1 MEKHKRIKLV
11 VIEQIMSDSESILY
25 HNLNFVNRIT
35 KNLEKICQVEQFTD
49 QECIRVKTA
58 ILLYA
63 YVFNEIQVT
72 KASKAELQKAFTEKV
87 NTVGPEMLKEA
98 QYNANEIDSILLILN
113 HVFSETASSDK
124 LSVSFNDAL
133 VMDFIGKNGKGHM
146 ELHYKEMVL
155 KDISISIKKYNT
167 FLIDSFSQYQ
177 AQTEYAK
184 LNIEPKIAALIL
196 SLEKDQNRFYRQKE
210 IVLKKELD
218 INDSELK
225 ELRKNLKSIKGR
237 DSRGI
242 QTLFRTTSQNH
253 YTLNEMVDK
262 KANIM
267 ITVNSIILTVIIG
280 GAFRATLPE
289 VANFNLAIAI
299 LSIASFL
306 SVAFAVMAIAPN
318 KTQGRFTKE
327 EINNK
332 QGNLLYFG
340 NFHKMSVKEYEWGM
354 LQKLNDSDYLY
365 SSMIK
370 DIYYL
375 GLTLDRKYKL
385 IRVSL
390 VTFIAGLACSFGL
403 YFLDGCIA

>member
-1 MEKHKRIKLV
+1 MEKHKQIKLH
-11 VIEQIMSDSESILY
+11 VIEQIMADSESILY
-25 HNLNFVNRIT
+25 HNLSFVDRIS
-35 KNLEKICQVEQFTD
+35 KNLDKICAVEKLTD
-49 QECIRVKTA
+49 HECAEIRIA
-58 ILLYA
+58 ILLFA
-63 YVFNEIQVT
+63 YTFNEIHVT
-72 KASKAELQKAFTEKV
+72 KASKVELQEAFTAKV
-87 NTVGPEMLKEA
+87 NEIVPEMLRKATYSEE
-98 QYNANEIDSILLILN
+98 EIAVIVHILN
-113 HVFSETASSDK
+113 HVYSKKPSNNK
-124 LSVSFNDAL
+124 LAIAFNDIL
-133 VMDFIGKNGKGHM
+133 IMDFIGKNGKSHM
-146 ELHYKEMVL
+146 EMHYKEMLL
-155 KDISISIKKYNT
+155 KDITISIKKYNG
-167 FLIDSFSQYQ
+167 FLIASLSQYQ
-177 AQTEYAK
+177 SRTEFSK

-225 ELRKNLKSIKGR
+225 ELRKNLTSIKGR

-280 GAFRATLPE
+280 GIIRLPATDASAFT
-289 VANFNLAIAI
+289 VSIAI
-299 LSIASFL
+299 LSISSFL
-306 SVAFAVMAIAPN
+306 SVAFAVLAIAPN

-327 EINNK
+327 EIKNK

-340 NFHKMSVKEYEWGM
+340 NFHNMSVKEYEWGM

-385 IRVSL
+385 IRISL
-390 VTFIAGLACSFGL
+390 VTFIAGLASSFAL
-403 YFLDGCIA
+403 YFMDSCIG

>member
-1 MEKHKRIKLV
+1 M
-11 VIEQIMSDSESILY
+11 
-25 HNLNFVNRIT
+25 
-35 KNLEKICQVEQFTD
+35 
-49 QECIRVKTA
+49 
-58 ILLYA
+58 
-63 YVFNEIQVT
+63 
-72 KASKAELQKAFTEKV
+72 
-87 NTVGPEMLKEA
+87 
-98 QYNANEIDSILLILN
+98 
-113 HVFSETASSDK
+113 
-124 LSVSFNDAL
+124 
-133 VMDFIGKNGKGHM
+133 
-146 ELHYKEMVL
+146 

-167 FLIDSFSQYQ
+167 FLIESLSEYEAKTEFS
-177 AQTEYAK
+177 K
-184 LNIEPKIAALIL
+184 LNIAPKIASLIL

-280 GAFRATLPE
+280 GAFRLQAADT
-289 VANFNLAIAI
+289 ANFTMSMAI
-299 LSIASFL
+299 LSISSFL

-327 EINNK
+327 EIKNK

-340 NFHKMSVKEYEWGM
+340 NFHNMSVKEYEWGM

-365 SSMIK
+365 SSLIK

-385 IRVSL
+385 IRISL
-390 VTFIAGLACSFGL
+390 VTFIAGLASSFAL
-403 YFLDGCIA
+403 YFVDGCIG

>member
-1 MEKHKRIKLV
+1 MEKHKRIKLR
-11 VIEQIMSDSESILY
+11 VIDQVMADSESILY
-25 HNLNFVNRIT
+25 HNLNFVDRVTQNI
-35 KNLEKICQVEQFTD
+35 EKILAVEEFT
-49 QECIRVKTA
+49 EEEGIRLKTA
-58 ILLYA
+58 ILVYA

-72 KASKAELQKAFTEKV
+72 KASKTELQKVFTEKAHLV
-87 NTVGPEMLKEA
+87 VPDMLKTAGYQEA
-98 QYNANEIDSILLILN
+98 EIVSILHLLC
-113 HVFSETASSDK
+113 HVYPEIPSNDP
-124 LSVSFNDAL
+124 LSISFNDAL
-133 VMDFIGKNGKGHM
+133 IMDFIGKNGRNHM
-146 ELHYKEMVL
+146 ELHYKEMLL
-155 KDISISIKKYNT
+155 KDLTISIKKYNG
-167 FLIDSFSQYQ
+167 FLIESLAQYQ
-177 AQTEYAK
+177 ARSEYAK
-184 LNIEPKIAALIL
+184 LNIEPKISALIL
-196 SLEKDQNRFYRQKE
+196 TLEKDQTRFYRQKE

-280 GAFRATLPE
+280 GVIRLP
-289 VANFNLAIAI
+289 AADASTFTMSIAI
-299 LSIASFL
+299 LSMASFL
-306 SVAFAVMAIAPN
+306 SVAFAVLAIAPN

-340 NFHKMSVKEYEWGM
+340 NFHKMTVKEYEWGM

-370 DIYYL
+370 DIYFL
-375 GLTLDRKYKL
+375 GQTLDRKYKL

-390 VTFIAGLACSFGL
+390 ITFIIGLAASFAL
-403 YFLDGCIA
+403 YFMDGYIG

>member
-1 MEKHKRIKLV
+1 MEKHKRIKLQ
-11 VIEQIMSDSESILY
+11 VIEQIMADSETILY
-25 HNLNFVNRIT
+25 HNLNFVNRVT
-35 KNLEKICQVEQFTD
+35 QNLDKICKVEKLTD
-49 QECIRVKTA
+49 QECTRVETA

-63 YVFNEIQVT
+63 FVFNEIHVT
-72 KASKAELQKAFTEKV
+72 KASKTDLQLAFSQKA
-87 NTVGPEMLKEA
+87 NQVGPGMLEKAGYNKE
-98 QYNANEIDSILLILN
+98 EIDSVLHILT
-113 HVFSETASSDK
+113 HFYGDKASPDK
-124 LSVSFNDAL
+124 LSVSFNDAIL
-133 VMDFIGKNGKGHM
+133 MDFIGKNGKHHM
-146 ELHYKEMVL
+146 ELHYKELLL

-167 FLIDSFSQYQ
+167 FLIESLSEYKAKTEFS
-177 AQTEYAK
+177 K
-184 LNIEPKIAALIL
+184 LNIEPKIASLIL

-280 GAFRATLPE
+280 GAFRMQAADSAEFTLSM
-289 VANFNLAIAI
+289 AI
-299 LSIASFL
+299 LSISSFL

-318 KTQGRFTKE
+318 KTQGVFTKE
-327 EINNK
+327 EIKNK

-340 NFHKMSVKEYEWGM
+340 NFHNMSVKEYEWGM

-365 SSMIK
+365 SSLIK

-385 IRVSL
+385 IRISL
-390 VTFIAGLACSFGL
+390 VTFIAGLALSFAL
-403 YFLDGCIA
+403 YFVTGCIG

>member
-1 MEKHKRIKLV
+1 MEKHNRIKLLV
-11 VIEQIMSDSESILY
+11 LEQIMANSESILY
-25 HNLNFVNRIT
+25 HNLNFVERSN
-35 KNLEKICQVEQFTD
+35 KNLQKICESEQFTEE
-49 QECIRVKTA
+49 ECLRLKTA
-58 ILLYA
+58 ILMYTYISNEMTVAKASREEVYKA
-63 YVFNEIQVT
+63 YSETTQLLAPGILKTALFNEV
-72 KASKAELQKAFTEKV
+72 
-87 NTVGPEMLKEA
+87 
-98 QYNANEIDSILLILN
+98 EIESILHIVSN
-113 HVFSETASSDK
+113 VFCETRSNNP
-124 LSVSFNDAL
+124 LSIAFNDIL
-133 VMDFIGKNGKGHM
+133 IMDFIGKNGKSHM
-146 ELHYKEMVL
+146 ELHYKEYIL
-155 KDISISIKKYNT
+155 KNISISIKKYNS
-167 FLIDSFSQYQ
+167 FLIDSFSNYKS
-177 AQTEYAK
+177 ESDFSR
-184 LNIEPKIAALIL
+184 LNIEPKVVALIL
-196 SLEKDQNRFYRQKE
+196 SLEKDQTRFYRQKE

-280 GAFRATLPE
+280 GLFRLQVADAAT
-289 VANFNLAIAI
+289 FSISITILAI
-299 LSIASFL
+299 SSFL
-306 SVAFAVMAIAPN
+306 SVLFAVLAISPN
-318 KTQGRFTKE
+318 KTQGRFTKD

-340 NFHKMSVKEYEWGM
+340 NFHNMTVKEYEWGM

-375 GLTLDRKYKL
+375 GLTLNRKYKL
-385 IRVSL
+385 IRTSL
-390 VTFIAGLACSFGL
+390 ITFIVGLAASFAL
-403 YFLDGCIA
+403 YFIDAI

>member
-1 MEKHKRIKLV
+1 MERHQRIKLM
-11 VIEQIMSDSESILY
+11 VIDQNMADSATILY
-25 HNLNFVNRIT
+25 HNFNFIDRIT
-35 KNLEKICQVEQFTD
+35 QNLEKICEVEQFTD
-49 QECIRVKTA
+49 QECYRVKTA

-72 KASKAELQKAFTEKV
+72 KANKTEIQRVFTEKV
-87 NTVGPEMLKEA
+87 NTVGPEMLKKAAYHQE
-98 QYNANEIDSILLILN
+98 EIDSILLILN
-113 HVFSETASSDK
+113 HVFSETPSSDK
-124 LSVSFNDAL
+124 LSISFNDAL
-133 VMDFIGKNGKGHM
+133 VMDFIGKNAKSHM
-146 ELHYKEMVL
+146 EMHYKEMLL
-155 KDISISIKKYNT
+155 KDISISVKKYNT
-167 FLIDSFSQYQ
+167 LLIDSLTQYQ
-177 AQTEYAK
+177 ARTEYAK

-196 SLEKDQNRFYRQKE
+196 SIEKDQNKYYRQKE

-218 INDSELK
+218 INDAELK
-225 ELRKNLKSIKGR
+225 ELRKNLKTIKGR

-280 GAFRATLPE
+280 GAFRASMPE
-289 VANFNLAIAI
+289 IASFNLSVAI
-299 LSIASFL
+299 LSVSSFL
-306 SVAFAVMAIAPN
+306 SVTFAVMAIAPN

-327 EINNK
+327 EIKNK

-340 NFHKMSVKEYEWGM
+340 NFHKMSEKEYEWGM

-365 SSMIK
+365 STMIK

-375 GLTLDRKYKL
+375 GKTLDRKYNL
-385 IRVSL
+385 IRTSL
-390 VTFIAGLACSFGL
+390 VTFIAGLALSFGL
-403 YFLDGCIA
+403 YFIEGFTL